1 MNFEQEIREI
11 IEYYA
16 AQRNPKEQEN
26 IIAMLRVIQETEGC
40 IPLAA
45 QELAA
50 EKLGVKRSVFTCI
63 MKRLPDLKEEIY
75 SHQLVLCTGERCQN
89 KKSMEILKA
98 VKEELKIDKDGFSPD
113 RKIYLKT
120 QNCMKQ
126 CRTSPNM
133 KADGELYAAVTKEQ
147 VLALL
152 KKWK

>member
-1 MNFEQEIREI
+1 
-11 IEYYA
+11 
-16 AQRNPKEQEN
+16 
-26 IIAMLRVIQETEGC
+26 
-40 IPLAA
+40 
-45 QELAA
+45 
-50 EKLGVKRSVFTCI
+50 
-63 MKRLPDLKEEIY
+63 
-75 SHQLVLCTGERCQN
+75 
-89 KKSMEILKA
+89 MEILKA